1 MKYCTHCG
9 KELSDE
15 AVICVGC
22 GCPTQSY
29 KPKER
34 NSAADIGNLL
44 NILSQRLKTNGIM
57 WIVIGAV
64 QILGGVFINWFVALV
79 GVLNII
85 SSLNEI
91 NYSKTVLEKP
101 SGIVQKF
108 EPIAGSA
115 IILIYNLVIGGIIGV
130 IGSIYYLIAIRSFV
144 MENKEYFASFDM

>member
-1 MKYCTHCG
+1 M
-9 KELSDE
+9 ELPDE

-22 GCPTQSY
+22 GCPTQSS
-29 KPKER
+29 KPKETR
-34 NSAADIGNLL
+34 SETDIGNLL
-44 NILSQRLKTNGIM
+44 NILSQRLKTNGII

-64 QILGGVFINWFVALV
+64 QILGGIFINWFVALV

-108 EPIAGSA
+108 EPIAGPV

-130 IGSIYYLIAIRSFV
+130 IGSIYYFIAIRSFV
-144 MENKEYFASFDM
+144 MENKEYFASLDMQN

>member
-1 MKYCTHCG
+1 M
-9 KELSDE
+9 ELSDE

-22 GCPTQSY
+22 GCPTQSS
-29 KPKER
+29 KPKETR
-34 NSAADIGNLL
+34 SETDIGNLL
-44 NILSQRLKTNGIM
+44 NILSQRLKTNGII

-64 QILGGVFINWFVALV
+64 QILGGIFINWFVALV

-108 EPIAGSA
+108 EPIAGPV

-130 IGSIYYLIAIRSFV
+130 IGSIYYFIAIRSFV
-144 MENKEYFASFDM
+144 MENKEYFASLDMQN

>member
-1 MKYCTHCG
+1 M
-9 KELSDE
+9 LFRS
-15 AVICVGC
+15 
-22 GCPTQSY
+22 
-29 KPKER
+29 
-34 NSAADIGNLL
+34 
-44 NILSQRLKTNGIM
+44 IM

>member
-15 AVICVGC
+15 TVICVGC
-22 GCPTQSY
+22 GCPTRSY

-44 NILSQRLKTNGIM
+44 NALSQRLKTNGII

-79 GVLNII
+79 GLLNII

-108 EPIAGSA
+108 EPIAGPV

-130 IGSIYYLIAIRSFV
+130 IGSIYYFIAIRSFV